1 MREKYINMKTTH
13 KNLFKKSAL
22 CIALSSTLSVP
33 AYAFEETEE
42 AIVGIERIEVTA
54 SRRASSVQEAPLNIT
69 ALDSD
74 VMKEQNIG
82 KLTDIARFVPGLSIP
97 QQGRGGNNIIVRGLN
112 TNGTGPDSDGGT
124 VATYFGEQPLAV
136 DVRLVDV
143 ERVEV
148 LIGPQGTLY
157 GAGTLGGAIRYIPN
171 KAELDVKSF
180 ELNLDGFRGA
190 ESDNNGS
197 ESSIILNLP
206 LIEDTLAFR
215 GSYNFYKDPGFIDYN
230 YVVKQGGKSNPDP
243 DWNDATDVR
252 NNLRQVADANGEEVS
267 TTRLAL
273 RWMPTEDVDATL
285 SYLYQNSETEG
296 RSTTSYQALG
306 ESNLLKDHVGKF
318 ENTGRYLEPDDTTDS
333 LISLDVSV
341 DLGFAELVS
350 ATGFSESENI
360 GQRDQ
365 TDLLYSLNYS
375 YESFPTFS
383 AFTRETADTESF
395 VQEVR
400 LVSQTESAL
409 SWIVGGYYNKATDNG
424 SYSAE
429 YTPGYGAVLG
439 SDSVDDLEYLSFG
452 AGETVEKALFGELSY
467 QINDAF
473 NVTVGARFYEY
484 EIEASS
490 AVSIA
495 YWDDKVIP
503 GTTTFKPGNI
513 KSTSDE
519 GDGNLFKLNASYKF
533 TDDVMA
539 YATISEGFRLGG
551 TNGIAACPDPLPGNQ
566 IVCALPHE
574 FSYQPDTT
582 TNYEL
587 GLKSTWLNNRFHFNA
602 TLFNVDWDGAQVSS
616 AATENGNQPYTTN
629 AGTAN
634 SKGVEILTRAMLSD
648 SLTAFA
654 TLSYAKAELTS
665 NVPGLF
671 KQSLLGNSN
680 QALVDEYSGFDGD
693 RLPAS
698 PEKQFS
704 MGVNYTQDIFNDM
717 VLDVVYGMTY
727 QSDIITRTGLR
738 ANGETI
744 GGFAL
749 SNLSATVSAN
759 EWSLTLYVDNMFDK
773 YAFTGAR
780 STPTGTGDTEFP
792 SQIGNPATTGLI
804 RSYGHYVT
812 APRTIGL
819 KVKYS
824 FDL

>member
-1 MREKYINMKTTH
+1 MRSQNNYSLNKGG
-13 KNLFKKSAL
+13 FKKSAL
-22 CIALSSTLSVP
+22 CLALSTAFAVP
-33 AYAFEETEE
+33 TYAFEEAAEE
-42 AIVGIERIEVTA
+42 IKGIERIEVTA
-54 SRRASSVQEAPLNIT
+54 SRRASTVQEAPLNIT
-69 ALDSD
+69 ALDGD
-74 VMKEQNIG
+74 VMKNQNIG

-124 VATYFGEQPLAV
+124 VATYFGEQPLLV

-180 ELNLDGFRGA
+180 EFNLDGFKGS
-190 ESDNNGS
+190 ESEDIGS
-197 ESSIILNLP
+197 ESSFIFNLP
-206 LIEDTLAFR
+206 LIEDTLAIR
-215 GSYNFYKDPGFIDYN
+215 GSFNFYKDPGYIDYN
-230 YVVKQGGKSNPDP
+230 YVVKEGGISNPDP
-243 DWNDATDVR
+243 DWTNAEDVKS
-252 NNLRQVADANGEEVS
+252 NLRRVADANGETVS
-267 TTRLAL
+267 TNRLAL
-273 RWMPTEDVDATL
+273 RWMPNEDIDATL
-285 SYLYQNSETEG
+285 SYLYQKSETEG
-296 RSTTSYQALG
+296 RSTTSYQTLG
-306 ESNLLKDHVGKF
+306 PTNPLKDLVGKY

-333 LISLDVSV
+333 LISLDVTV

-350 ATGFSESENI
+350 ATGFSESENV

-375 YESFPTFS
+375 YENFPTFS

-400 LVSQTESAL
+400 LVSQSESDL

-424 SYSAE
+424 GYSAE
-429 YTPGYGAVLG
+429 YTPGYGAENG
-439 SDSVDDLEYLSFG
+439 FDTVDDLEYLSFG
-452 AGETVEKALFGELSY
+452 SGETIEKALFGELTY
-467 QINDAF
+467 QFTEAF

-495 YWDDKVIP
+495 YFDGKVEP

-513 KSTSDE
+513 QSTSDD

-533 TDDVMA
+533 SDDIMA

-587 GLKSTWLNNRFHFNA
+587 GLKSTWLSNRLHFNA

-616 AATENGNQPYTTN
+616 AATTNGNQPYTTN

-634 SKGVEILTRAMLSD
+634 SKGVEILTRAMLTD

-654 TLSYAKAELTS
+654 TFAFAKAELTS
-665 NVPGLF
+665 SVPGLF
-671 KQSLLGNSN
+671 KQSLIGNEN
-680 QALVDEYSGFDGD
+680 TALATHYSAEDGD

-704 MGVNYTQDIFNDM
+704 LGVNYTQDIFNDM

-727 QSDIITRTGLR
+727 QSDIITRTGLK
-738 ANGETI
+738 AEGETI

-749 SNLSATVSAN
+749 SNLSATVSAD

-773 YAFTGAR
+773 YAFTGSR
-780 STPTGTGDTEFP
+780 STSRDTGVAQFP

-819 KVKYS
+819 KVNYA
-824 FDL
+824 FDM